1 MVFDWGTDAT
11 VIYYVYF
18 IVLTHDRARLVS
30 VDRPTGRENEK
41 LIDFFAELPIDGR
54 YFLYLIKNKKK
65 EEYSNFLIIH
75 NKFMT

>member
-54 YFLYLIKNKKK
+54 FLIKNKKK
-65 EEYSNFLIIH
+65 RKNIQIASSYII
-75 NKFMT
+75 NS